1 MFLLKSLGHVYDCR
15 YLEPTILAFSVVPD
29 QPNMNT
35 LVYFVGRKKV
45 VGSSE
50 PTSFRRVPLSHF
62 SKLWPLCIDHYDFN
76 GSLRVLG
83 SCL

>member
-1 MFLLKSLGHVYDCR
+1 MVLLKSLGHVYDFR
-15 YLEPTILAFSVVPD
+15 YLEPTILAISVVPD
-29 QPNMNT
+29 QPNMVT
-35 LVYFVGRKKV
+35 LAYFVARAKQ

-62 SKLWPLCIDHYDFN
+62 SKLWPPCIDHYDFN